1 LRFTASAAGRRRRVA
16 RTRLLLLPSPLIS
29 VASRRA
35 LQRADARITFPAAMD
50 AVSALD
56 LRTHALRAHH
66 KLLARLRAAAR
77 SGDADAARQALRGAR
92 ALVEAGHAPPLDVNA
107 GAAAALVPASALPPD
122 ERDAEARA
130 LAELEAEQAAAS
142 ARRAPLPATDAA
154 AADPQAALPPLLV
167 AARRGHDAVVRELL
181 LLAPPLDTRAD
192 PNLATP
198 DEVRT
203 TRALARP
210 LLPLACTRLRRGLA
224 LPPAC
229 AQARGCPVPAL
240 LAARLLA
247 ARHPL
252 ARCSPPARTLLAL
265 SPRSRPRSP
274 NPPFTLRLAFICAR
288 LTAFLPSPSACLR
301 RA

>member
-1 LRFTASAAGRRRRVA
+1 
-16 RTRLLLLPSPLIS
+16 
-29 VASRRA
+29 
-35 LQRADARITFPAAMD
+35 MD
-50 AVSALD
+50 SVSALD

-77 SGDADAARQALRGAR
+77 SGDADAARQALRNAR

-107 GAAAALVPASALPPD
+107 GAAAALAPASALPPE

-142 ARRAPLPATDAA
+142 ARRALLPAADAA
-154 AADPQAALPPLLV
+154 AADPHAALPPLLV

-181 LLAPPLDTRAD
+181 LLAPPHDTRAD

-210 LLPLACTRLRRGLA
+210 LLPHAR
-224 LPPAC
+224 AC
-229 AQARGCPVPAL
+229 AGAATVARASFCHPLAFQLVDVHPVPAL
-240 LAARLLA
+240 LARSLA
-247 ARHPL
+247 PL
-252 ARCSPPARTLLAL
+252 PL
-265 SPRSRPRSP
+265 
-274 NPPFTLRLAFICAR
+274 PFTLRLVYFRAH
-288 LTAFLPSPSACLR
+288 LTAFLPSHSPRAC